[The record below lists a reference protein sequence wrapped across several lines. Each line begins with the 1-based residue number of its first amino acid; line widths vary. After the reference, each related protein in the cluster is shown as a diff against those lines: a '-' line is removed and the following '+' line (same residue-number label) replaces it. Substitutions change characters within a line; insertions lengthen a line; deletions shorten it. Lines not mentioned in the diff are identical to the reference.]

1 MVLDGIYFRP
11 YGPGC
16 HGSRL
21 DWSQPV
27 AGVTVDSRLVE
38 PGWLFLAVRGSQ
50 FDGNRFI
57 PAALT
62 RGAVAVLTDNEA
74 AVPRTETVETAV
86 AEGRV
91 LVVSD
96 VRWAVARAAANFY
109 GHPGRE
115 MNVAGVTGTLGK
127 TSVSHILYSILRED
141 PYPRPPGIIGS
152 LGIHYGDIHLPSRL
166 TTPDAVTLQ
175 RTLAEMREAGVRVA
189 VMEVSSHGQLQR
201 RVDEIPFRLGVF
213 LNLVAGEHADVHP
226 DFSSYVQVKSRFLS
240 ELSPDAVLVFNHDD
254 PGVRELVV
262 GAHEEWRPLGYSM
275 GLTEAGTVPAAPA
288 AAGTAAA
295 PATAAAA
302 GTVVVPGSGTG
313 AVTEMG
319 DAAGYPL
326 LRVTGLRL
334 SLDGSRFTVA
344 SASPLPVVGGEER
357 QPVHLECRLSLLGA
371 HNVANALA
379 AIAGALALGVPETVI
394 GSVLPYLK
402 PFRRRMELIYRG
414 DFSVLDDTTGHPR
427 SFEALFTTVELL
439 RPRRLILLTAP
450 RGNRGLDINRAN
462 AATIAARAG
471 RLPLAALL
479 VTAAWD
485 RADAANRA
493 TEEEVAV
500 FREELGRSGVPH
512 IFHSELETAL
522 QAALK
527 EVQPG
532 DLLVVAGTQALDT
545 AAEMLRE
552 AMGAPVLGPSRS

>member
-1 MVLDGIYFRP
+1 
-11 YGPGC
+11 
-16 HGSRL
+16 
-21 DWSQPV
+21 
-27 AGVTVDSRLVE
+27 
-38 PGWLFLAVRGSQ
+38 
-50 FDGNRFI
+50 
-57 PAALT
+57 
-62 RGAVAVLTDNEA
+62 
-74 AVPRTETVETAV
+74 
-86 AEGRV
+86 
-91 LVVSD
+91 
-96 VRWAVARAAANFY
+96 
-109 GHPGRE
+109 
-115 MNVAGVTGTLGK
+115 
-127 TSVSHILYSILRED
+127 
-141 PYPRPPGIIGS
+141 
-152 LGIHYGDIHLPSRL
+152 
-166 TTPDAVTLQ
+166 
-175 RTLAEMREAGVRVA
+175 
-189 VMEVSSHGQLQR
+189 
-201 RVDEIPFRLGVF
+201 
-213 LNLVAGEHADVHP
+213 
-226 DFSSYVQVKSRFLS
+226 
-240 ELSPDAVLVFNHDD
+240 
-254 PGVRELVV
+254 
-262 GAHEEWRPLGYSM
+262 
-275 GLTEAGTVPAAPA
+275 
-288 AAGTAAA
+288 
-295 PATAAAA
+295 
-302 GTVVVPGSGTG
+302 
-313 AVTEMG
+313 
-319 DAAGYPL
+319 
-326 LRVTGLRL
+326 
-334 SLDGSRFTVA
+334 
-344 SASPLPVVGGEER
+344 VVGGEER

-427 SFEALFTTVELL
+427 SFEALFATVELL

-512 IFHSELETAL
+512 IFYSELETAL